1 MAFRSTAV
9 FLLVAV
15 LISVSPVAAFAQT
28 KSGELA
34 KQLCQLLEEKK
45 MESFA
50 AADAQTEGVFVA
62 ALYYPGTELLV
73 VSAKHFNPPVLAE
86 KLAQKNYQ
94 EVYAELN
101 AGAVAGSKLLVMDTF
116 ADGLV
121 AKPNNGTAPDSVDGT
136 VAMTFD
142 GNWKKAKQTEEEYM
156 KAFQNADTAYAR
168 ALGVLIAKLK
178 SPAGPST

>member
-1 MAFRSTAV
+1 MTNRSAV
-9 FLLVAV
+9 SLLLTFALVF
-15 LISVSPVAAFAQT
+15 VSSAAYAQS

-34 KQLCQLLEEKK
+34 KQLSQLLDEKK

-50 AADAQTEGVFVA
+50 AADAQNEGVFVA
-62 ALYYPGTELLV
+62 AMYYPGTELLV
-73 VSAKHFNPPVLAE
+73 VSAKHFNPPAFTE

-94 EVYAELN
+94 DAYADLN
-101 AGAVAGSKLLVMDTF
+101 AGAVAGTKLLVMDTF

-121 AKPNNGTAPDSVDGT
+121 ATPKGGNAPDQVDGA
-136 VAMTFD
+136 VSITFD

-156 KAFQNADTAYAR
+156 KAYQTADAAYAH

-178 SPAGPST
+178 SGS

>member
-1 MAFRSTAV
+1 MTKRSTIS
-9 FLLVAV
+9 LL
-15 LISVSPVAAFAQT
+15 LAAALFFVPSAAHAQS

-34 KQLCQLLEEKK
+34 KQLSQLLDEKK

-50 AADAQTEGVFVA
+50 AADAQNEGVFVA

-73 VSAKHFNPPVLAE
+73 VSAKHFNPSAFAE
-86 KLAQKNYQ
+86 KLSQKNYPDA
-94 EVYAELN
+94 YADLN

-121 AKPNNGTAPDSVDGT
+121 ASPKGGSAPDSIDGA

-156 KAFQNADTAYAR
+156 KAYQTAEAAYAH
-168 ALGVLIAKLK
+168 ALEILIAKLK
-178 SPAGPST
+178 SGS

>member
-1 MAFRSTAV
+1 MTNRSAV
-9 FLLVAV
+9 SLL
-15 LISVSPVAAFAQT
+15 LISALFFVPTAARAQS

-34 KQLCQLLEEKK
+34 RQLGQLLDEKK

-50 AADAQTEGVFVA
+50 AADAANAGVFVA
-62 ALYYPGTELLV
+62 AMYYPGTELLV
-73 VSAKHFNPPVLAE
+73 VSAKHFNPPAFTE

-94 EVYAELN
+94 DAYADLN

-121 AKPNNGTAPDSVDGT
+121 ATPKAGSAPDSVDGN

-156 KAFQNADTAYAR
+156 KAFDHADAAYAH
-168 ALGVLIAKLK
+168 ALEVLIAKLK
-178 SPAGPST
+178 AS

>member
-1 MAFRSTAV
+1 MANRAAIGFFITVAL
-9 FLLVAV
+9 FLV
-15 LISVSPVAAFAQT
+15 PAAAHAQS

-34 KQLCQLLEEKK
+34 KQLSQLLDERK

-50 AADAQTEGVFVA
+50 AADAENAGVFVA

-73 VSAKHFNPPVLAE
+73 VSAKHFNPTALTE

-94 EVYAELN
+94 DAYADLN
-101 AGAVAGSKLLVMDTF
+101 AGALAGSKLLVMDTF

-121 AKPNNGTAPDSVDGT
+121 ATPKGSNAPDSVEGT
-136 VAMTFD
+136 VSITFD

-156 KAFQNADTAYAR
+156 KAFQTADAAYAH
-168 ALGVLIAKLK
+168 ALEILIAKLK
-178 SPAGPST
+178 SPGAN